1 MTTRAYGHTG
11 FTGTSMAI
19 DPELDL
25 YVILLSNRVNPTRA
39 NPKITPVR
47 RRLADAVVSIVR
59 SSRGLTLNAEQ
70 P

>member
-1 MTTRAYGHTG
+1 
-11 FTGTSMAI
+11 MAI

-25 YVILLSNRVNPTRA
+25 YVILVSNRVNPTRA
-39 NPKITPVR
+39 NPRITPVR
-47 RRLADAVVSIVR
+47 RRLADAVVSAVR